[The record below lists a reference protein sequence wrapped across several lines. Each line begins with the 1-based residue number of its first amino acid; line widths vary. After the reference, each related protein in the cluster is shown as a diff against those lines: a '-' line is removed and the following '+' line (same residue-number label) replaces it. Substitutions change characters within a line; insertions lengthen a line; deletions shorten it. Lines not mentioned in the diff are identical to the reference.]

1 MDKYFKWKAILALAV
16 IGFSIYFAYPPQ
28 EKIHLGLDLK
38 GGMHI
43 LIKVE
48 TAKLEEKDRAG
59 AVERAVEIIKNRIDQ
74 FGVREPMI
82 TKQGKD
88 EIVVQLPGM
97 TEQERAR
104 EIVSQ
109 TAHLEFKLVSDKE
122 DVIKE
127 ALAGKVPEGY
137 EVKEIKEDDQIAD
150 TIVLETEPIMA
161 GDKLTNASVGFDS
174 YGQAVVEFQLD
185 KDGAKILDAATFK
198 NIGRKLAI
206 ILDGKVHSA
215 PVIRDRIPNGR
226 GQISGSFTVQQAS
239 DLALVLR
246 AGALP
251 APVTIVEERTVGP
264 TLGQDSI
271 RNGIYASIGGAALVV
286 LFMVFYYLVPG
297 IISGI
302 AVVLNLV
309 ILFGVMAKA
318 GASLTLPGIAGLILT
333 MGMAVDANVLI
344 NERMREE
351 MKLGKAIRSVI
362 AAGYHKAFSAI
373 LDSNVTTILSAMVLL
388 YFGSGPVRGF
398 AITLTIGLIAS
409 MFTSLFIT
417 RLIFDYFTR
426 DRKQVSLKMV
436 NLFPGQLKID
446 WMKLSKMALIISAIM
461 VIVSGVAIATK
472 AKARLGIDF
481 TGGTVE
487 EIHLNQT
494 IDLGKI
500 RSALS
505 KAGLDNASLQNY
517 GPAKDNN
524 ILIRTKEESKAAIQ
538 KALEGLLGK
547 DKFVL
552 RRSEYLGPAAGS
564 EMLTKA
570 FRVVMV
576 SLLAILAYV
585 WWRFNFT
592 YAVCAVI
599 ALAHDS
605 LIGLGAFVFVC

>member
-43 LIKVE
+43 LLKVE

-185 KDGAKILDAATFK
+185 KDGAKIFDAATFK

-251 APVTIVEERTVGP
+251 APVTIVEERTV
-264 TLGQDSI
+264 DVHI
-271 RNGIYASIGGAALVV
+271 RRLRAALETAGMDKMIQTVR
-286 LFMVFYYLVPG
+286 G
-297 IISGI
+297 SGY
-302 AVVLNLV
+302 
-309 ILFGVMAKA
+309 
-318 GASLTLPGIAGLILT
+318 
-333 MGMAVDANVLI
+333 
-344 NERMREE
+344 R
-351 MKLGKAIRSVI
+351 
-362 AAGYHKAFSAI
+362 FSAK
-373 LDSNVTTILSAMVLL
+373 N
-388 YFGSGPVRGF
+388 
-398 AITLTIGLIAS
+398 
-409 MFTSLFIT
+409 
-417 RLIFDYFTR
+417 
-426 DRKQVSLKMV
+426 
-436 NLFPGQLKID
+436 
-446 WMKLSKMALIISAIM
+446 
-461 VIVSGVAIATK
+461 
-472 AKARLGIDF
+472 
-481 TGGTVE
+481 
-487 EIHLNQT
+487 
-494 IDLGKI
+494 
-500 RSALS
+500 
-505 KAGLDNASLQNY
+505 SLQ
-517 GPAKDNN
+517 
-524 ILIRTKEESKAAIQ
+524 S
-538 KALEGLLGK
+538 
-547 DKFVL
+547 
-552 RRSEYLGPAAGS
+552 
-564 EMLTKA
+564 
-570 FRVVMV
+570 
-576 SLLAILAYV
+576 
-585 WWRFNFT
+585 
-592 YAVCAVI
+592 C
-599 ALAHDS
+599 
-605 LIGLGAFVFVC
+605 